1 MRRGRWEEEEGGRR
15 WGLSAWF
22 IFMCRGQR
30 YFSVVFSLLLL
41 LLLPFCSSPNVQLL
55 ERNSRL
61 EIKIRI
67 YPALVFFDPSPF
79 FFIYSSVALFFQKSR
94 ALICPTLSPTV
105 FQALTASFPTPERT
119 YIPLRIVKK
128 KLKKTCCE
136 IERAQVATFRH
147 VDSAVK
153 GTRSDKLFTNINCV
167 IGCWRLG
174 EWNW

>member
-1 MRRGRWEEEEGGRR
+1 
-15 WGLSAWF
+15 
-22 IFMCRGQR
+22 MCRGQR
-30 YFSVVFSLLLL
+30 YFSVVFSLLLLLL

-105 FQALTASFPTPERT
+105 FQALTASFPTPKELT
-119 YIPLRIVKK
+119 FLYVSLKK

-136 IERAQVATFRH
+136 IERAQVATFCH
-147 VDSAVK
+147 VDSAVE

-174 EWNW
+174 RVELIG

>member
-1 MRRGRWEEEEGGRR
+1 
-15 WGLSAWF
+15 
-22 IFMCRGQR
+22 MCRGQR

-128 KLKKTCCE
+128 KTKKKNML
-136 IERAQVATFRH
+136 R
-147 VDSAVK
+147 
-153 GTRSDKLFTNINCV
+153 N
-167 IGCWRLG
+167 
-174 EWNW
+174 